1 MLALPDDQVAAQ
13 LQKLVDQCCHG
24 NGYCKQVLGL
34 YQLSKVTR
42 R

>member
-1 MLALPDDQVAAQ
+1 MLALPDDQVATQ